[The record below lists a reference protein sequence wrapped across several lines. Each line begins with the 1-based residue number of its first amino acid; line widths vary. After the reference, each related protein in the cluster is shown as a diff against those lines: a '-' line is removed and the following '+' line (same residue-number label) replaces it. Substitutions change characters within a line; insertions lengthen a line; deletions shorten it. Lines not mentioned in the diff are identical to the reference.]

1 MFNTKSFLNIF
12 KKIAILSFYVF
23 SLLLIISCK
32 SCTTS
37 PEQGDLSGT
46 VLLELEE
53 DNSGI
58 TIGVYH
64 LAELDPKIVEI
75 NNEYDH
81 PLIGVIINQHTEFDH
96 RFGNLIKSTTTNASG
111 HFNINDIPTGKYN
124 VVAIKDS
131 FGFKYMYEINVSKG
145 DNELSENI
153 ALYEEHHLNQEDIT
167 EDWIFQTDHH
177 YIIGSEEENSINF
190 APDTNL
196 EIQPGAV
203 VRINPE
209 VDLTIHGTLT
219 AQGEENNMFWVTSND
234 GFSQDPI
241 PNTLNRDEVELYHR
255 MELTENCNIKNDL
268 IEWGKWDW
276 ANTGLYNETDGFSIS
291 YCIFRN
297 SVCGFHSNT
306 STSTTVNNLLC
317 ENIYNESSAGI
328 YFEQVEDGKIEKN
341 IVSDCE
347 NGIKIKNESNSLI
360 KNNYITNR
368 NTGIDISYSSSAEIH
383 NNEIY
388 ECENGIYICE
398 FSEAIIYNNF
408 LESTNSIVMNDL
420 DYEFCINYN
429 NLNFLNFSFQM
440 LTDCN
445 RDIDAVNNY
454 FFTIYETEIQESIF
468 DKNDVEPSQQQYYG
482 EVIFEPFL
490 TEEYPYAGIQQN

>member
-177 YIIGSEEENSINF
+177 YIIS
-190 APDTNL
+190 
-196 EIQPGAV
+196 
-203 VRINPE
+203 
-209 VDLTIHGTLT
+209 
-219 AQGEENNMFWVTSND
+219 
-234 GFSQDPI
+234 
-241 PNTLNRDEVELYHR
+241 
-255 MELTENCNIKNDL
+255 
-268 IEWGKWDW
+268 GK
-276 ANTGLYNETDGFSIS
+276 E
-291 YCIFRN
+291 
-297 SVCGFHSNT
+297 
-306 STSTTVNNLLC
+306 
-317 ENIYNESSAGI
+317 
-328 YFEQVEDGKIEKN
+328 
-341 IVSDCE
+341 
-347 NGIKIKNESNSLI
+347 
-360 KNNYITNR
+360 
-368 NTGIDISYSSSAEIH
+368 
-383 NNEIY
+383 
-388 ECENGIYICE
+388 
-398 FSEAIIYNNF
+398 
-408 LESTNSIVMNDL
+408 
-420 DYEFCINYN
+420 
-429 NLNFLNFSFQM
+429 
-440 LTDCN
+440 
-445 RDIDAVNNY
+445 
-454 FFTIYETEIQESIF
+454 
-468 DKNDVEPSQQQYYG
+468 
-482 EVIFEPFL
+482 
-490 TEEYPYAGIQQN
+490 